1 VLTIYFGDI
10 YTLHSSYE
18 KYVVFSDNNADN
30 YETVE
35 YHAQSDSFFL
45 SSNCLST
52 ASERAWRKVVIV

>member
-1 VLTIYFGDI
+1 MLTIYFGDI

-52 ASERAWRKVVIV
+52 ASERA